1 MTIIVS
7 GSLPFEILQGHLRKA
22 DLDIFISK
30 VNKGNKTGKPEN
42 KGNKR
47 AAGERENK
55 GNKDGQPDAV
65 LKD

>member
-1 MTIIVS
+1 MTKT
-7 GSLPFEILQGHLRKA
+7 LQQSAPLTCGQRE
-22 DLDIFISK
+22 
-30 VNKGNKTGKPEN
+30 NKRNKDGQPEN

-47 AAGERENK
+47 AAGQPESK